1 VTGMDTLNNVIQL
14 TIVVAAVAVL
24 FGVMAGVLP

>member
-1 VTGMDTLNNVIQL
+1 MTGMDTLNNVIQL

>member
-1 VTGMDTLNNVIQL
+1 MDTLNNVIQL

>member
-1 VTGMDTLNNVIQL
+1 MDTINNVIQL